1 MVSWSFAN
9 IVKDGKADG
18 EENVECR
25 IYRSTKEIKLSI
37 AAKKKLH
44 IFSTTNKLY
53 DMCTHSAP
61 TKVSYPCVFG
71 LLITCHSSQY
81 I

>member
-1 MVSWSFAN
+1 MSPVAGRYWYALMVNWSLGQEALVMVSWSFAN

-37 AAKKKLH
+37 AAKKVTYFFNYK
-44 IFSTTNKLY
+44 
-53 DMCTHSAP
+53 
-61 TKVSYPCVFG
+61 
-71 LLITCHSSQY
+71 
-81 I
+81 

>member
-37 AAKKKLH
+37 AAKKVTYFFNYK
-44 IFSTTNKLY
+44 
-53 DMCTHSAP
+53 
-61 TKVSYPCVFG
+61 
-71 LLITCHSSQY
+71 
-81 I
+81 